1 MNPVESDRATA
12 DPRAEKTRQAIFEA
26 VRQLISDR
34 VASVTVSDIVRT
46 AQISR
51 SSFYAHFGS
60 LDELAT
66 AFLRAQFAAIGATE
80 PVGDD
85 HLSGSHAARAGYT
98 RLVAHIVEHYP
109 LYSSVLEV
117 PLTRTAF
124 DDVVEAYS
132 TRLLQSVFTVGYV
145 PESVN
150 PELLTTYVA
159 GGALTSISAWMRGRI
174 DISDDELIEQL
185 VGLLPVWALEP
196 RA

>member
-1 MNPVESDRATA
+1 MNPAEHDRATA

-26 VRQLISDR
+26 VRSLISHR
-34 VASVTVSDIVRT
+34 VASVSVSDIVRT

-66 AFLRAQFAAIGATE
+66 AFLRAQFAGIGTE
-80 PVGDD
+80 AADENV
-85 HLSGSHAARAGYT
+85 SGSLAARAGYT
-98 RLVAHIVEHYP
+98 RLIGHILEHYP
-109 LYSSVLEV
+109 LYSSVLEL

-132 TRLLQSVFTVGYV
+132 TRLLQSVFTAADV
-145 PESVN
+145 PEN
-150 PELLTTYVA
+150 IDPELLTTYVA
-159 GGALTSISAWMRGRI
+159 GGALTSISAWMRGRL
-174 DISDDELIEQL
+174 DISDDELVEQL
-185 VGLLPVWALEP
+185 VGVLPVWALEP